1 MKTILFLFF
10 LFGNVFALQKQTP
23 KHDSENSVHL
33 RFFLHDTISGPN
45 PTAIQVAQAATSKTF
60 STLFGDVMVIDDPLT
75 VGPDINSKLVGRAQ
89 GLYSS
94 SGKDAVGLLM
104 AMSFVFSDDK
114 YNGSSIVVL
123 GRNDVFSAV
132 REMPVVGGS
141 GVFRLTS
148 GYVQLKT
155 YSFNT
160 TSGDAVVEYNVFVAH
175 K

>member
-1 MKTILFLFF
+1 M
-10 LFGNVFALQKQTP
+10 ALQNET
-23 KHDSENSVHL
+23 HL
-33 RFFLHDTISGPN
+33 RFYLHDTLSGPN
-45 PTAIQVAQAATSKTF
+45 PTAIQVAQAALTKTT

-104 AMSFVFSDDK
+104 AMSLVFLDDK

-123 GRNDVFSAV
+123 GRNDAFSPV

-141 GVFRLTS
+141 GVFRLAS

-155 YSFNT
+155 YSFNMT
-160 TSGDAVVEYNVFVAH
+160 TGDAVVEYNLFVAE